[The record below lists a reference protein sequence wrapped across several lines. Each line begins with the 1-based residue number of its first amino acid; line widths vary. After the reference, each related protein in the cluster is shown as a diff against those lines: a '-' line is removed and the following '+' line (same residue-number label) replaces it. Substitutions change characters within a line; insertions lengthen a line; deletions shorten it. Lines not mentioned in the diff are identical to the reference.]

1 MKTCGHCGT
10 VNSSDAIICEK
21 CAEILSVISDALP
34 SEHETEQS
42 VQPAEDTLPAEAET
56 SQAPPASAPVTSD
69 APPEASGIAAPHTKG
84 VGKKV
89 YIIICCAVIAAA
101 VVTVILFVFV
111 FKTNKDK
118 IIGTWRCEETGVLW
132 SFNKDGTAE
141 IGGVKS
147 NYTVHDDAL
156 TIDAFSTFK
165 GSENQG
171 GMTIKKIT
179 DDSMV
184 IIEQRPDYFS
194 SVSTNKLISVE
205 QTFTRIKDEK
215 AVKAERNNAAL
226 TLANANARLI
236 YLTLQSEAEKLKA
249 KGEPVEEILMNRPV
263 AVTTLADSEHPLLN
277 AVYKMMLDGGT
288 QLGYVYIEF
297 DPNSESEDGKQ
308 GFVQWAEDEEP
319 LITGQFPDPPQD
331 SDSCPSLGSP
341 RNENISTYADQ

>member
-1 MKTCGHCGT
+1 
-10 VNSSDAIICEK
+10 
-21 CAEILSVISDALP
+21 
-34 SEHETEQS
+34 
-42 VQPAEDTLPAEAET
+42 
-56 SQAPPASAPVTSD
+56 VTSD
-69 APPEASGIAAPHTKG
+69 TAAPHTKG
-84 VGKKV
+84 VGKKA
-89 YIIICCAVIAAA
+89 YIIVCCAVIAAA

-141 IGGVKS
+141 IGSVKS
-147 NYTVHDDAL
+147 NYTVHDEAL
-156 TIDAFSTFK
+156 TIDAISTFK

-184 IIEQRPDYFS
+184 IIEKRPDFLS
-194 SVSTNKLISVE
+194 SVMSDKLITVE

-236 YLTLQSEAEKLKA
+236 FLTLKSEAEKLKA
-249 KGEPVEEILMNRPV
+249 QGEPTEEIVMNRPV
-263 AVTTLADSEHPLLN
+263 AATTLADSEHPLLN

-297 DPNSESEDGKQ
+297 DPNAESEDGKQ
-308 GFVQWAEDEEP
+308 GFVQWAEDEES
-319 LITGQFPDPPQD
+319 LVVGQFPDPPYD
-331 SDSCPSLGSP
+331 AESCPSLGSP
-341 RNENISTYADQ
+341 KTE